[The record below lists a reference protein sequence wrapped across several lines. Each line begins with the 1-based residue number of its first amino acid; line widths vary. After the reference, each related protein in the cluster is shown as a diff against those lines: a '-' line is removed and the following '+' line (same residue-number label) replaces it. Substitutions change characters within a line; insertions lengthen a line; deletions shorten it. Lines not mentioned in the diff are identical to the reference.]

1 MFKVRGYH
9 GLLVVLLK
17 MKFGHAIDDIFRNG
31 MGVVLKFSVRR
42 ILYLGL
48 TIITI
53 KDFIHCY
60 LYMLF

>member
-1 MFKVRGYH
+1 
-9 GLLVVLLK
+9 

-31 MGVVLKFSVRR
+31 MGVVSKFIVRR
-42 ILYLGL
+42 ALYLGL

-53 KDFIHCY
+53 NDFIHCD